1 MPGVEPMSAH
11 VTFEPADGG
20 TRMTAITHF
29 TDVEQMQM
37 MLGMGMQ
44 EGMTQA
50 IGQIDAVLSPVP
62 V

>member
-1 MPGVEPMSAH
+1 
-11 VTFEPADGG
+11 
-20 TRMTAITHF
+20 
-29 TDVEQMQM
+29 MQT

-44 EGMTQA
+44 EGMAQA